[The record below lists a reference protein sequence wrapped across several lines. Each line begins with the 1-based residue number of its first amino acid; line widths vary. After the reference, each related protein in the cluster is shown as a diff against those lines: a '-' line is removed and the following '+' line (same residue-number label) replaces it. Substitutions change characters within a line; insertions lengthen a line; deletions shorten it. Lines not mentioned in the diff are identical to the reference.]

1 MKQKK
6 KCSFK
11 ETNRYLPECSI
22 EQSTPAASMKN
33 ATRHH
38 QNQPEKA
45 GERER
50 KKEKG
55 KRERMKRRRGKK
67 RIQIIELTGEARLI
81 PLDIYCNCSF
91 DVPFHSICYS
101 HKNGRCR
108 NALEKIRLASH
119 CLADCLSM
127 PNTTPKNIGLL
138 AATANRI
145 MTNSYTPVK
154 NKI

>member
-1 MKQKK
+1 MLDRTKHARCQHEKRHK
-6 KCSFK
+6 
-11 ETNRYLPECSI
+11 
-22 EQSTPAASMKN
+22 TPSKSA
-33 ATRHH
+33 
-38 QNQPEKA
+38 
-45 GERER
+45 R
-50 KKEKG
+50 KGRRKGKEKG

-108 NALEKIRLASH
+108 NALEKTRLASPRLASH

>member
-6 KCSFK
+6 KRSFK
-11 ETNRYLPECSI
+11 QTNRYLPECSI

-50 KKEKG
+50 KKGKNEK
-55 KRERMKRRRGKK
+55 KEEKK
-67 RIQIIELTGEARLI
+67 GIQIIELTGEARLI

-101 HKNGRCR
+101 RKNGRCR
-108 NALEKIRLASH
+108 NALEKIRLASPRIALPIAYPCPTLH
-119 CLADCLSM
+119 QKTLAYQQQPPTES
-127 PNTTPKNIGLL
+127 
-138 AATANRI
+138 
-145 MTNSYTPVK
+145 
-154 NKI
+154 